1 MSSSFFVNRNF
12 FSIFVSVCILASLAL
27 AAHDATTS
35 SGALVFYLI
44 EDRISVFNISINNSD
59 FGQSANIS
67 SVTITFPESFVIVAG
82 SQNTSS
88 HANKGFTSSSTF
100 LNWTNNTFYLING
113 SGGDDTRYF
122 WFSANT
128 TNPGTYSLII
138 TITNGS
144 ATFNPRN
151 LSVVVNDTTAPSAY
165 SLFPGNNGVS
175 RSSTFTFSGIFSDAT
190 NITRVTLYL
199 WNSSGSLI
207 NSTIVNTSVAGTSSI
222 ANFTLTF
229 PKEDRYYY
237 NFLTND
243 TANNSAFNATNF
255 TMVYDI
261 TPPTVSLAKSSFTP
275 TTLAFTATIAD
286 TLAGIN
292 TSCRVVNRG
301 SATVSGTS
309 GSQTINESGLTC
321 GTNYTL
327 EVACNDAA
335 GNEARSNISASTDI
349 CTNSSSTSNNAGT
362 TNWASTFI
370 AETSALE
377 TGYTKELAAK
387 DRVRVTVKGQDH
399 YVGILEIDSTT
410 AKIEVS
416 STPQRATLI
425 IGESKKFEVT
435 NDTTYDLAVTL
446 LSINGSKASI
456 TIHSISEPIP
466 LSEQIRSGNASG
478 QGGTSNTSAANQSV
492 AKSRSAETIKKFA
505 PYLWITMAVLLIA
518 LCALLYYVYQ
528 NKNKYLV

>member
-1 MSSSFFVNRNF
+1 MGAFFLHRNF
-12 FSIFVSVCILASLAL
+12 LNILIGFCMLTSLTL

-35 SGALVFYLI
+35 SGALAFYLI
-44 EDRISVFNISINNSD
+44 EDRISVFNITINNND
-59 FGQSANIS
+59 IGQNAKIS
-67 SVTITFPESFVIVAG
+67 SVTIVLPESFTIVAG
-82 SQNTSS
+82 SQNTSA
-88 HANKGFTSSSTF
+88 HANKEFTSSSTL

-113 SGGDDTRYF
+113 SGGDDPRYF

-138 TITNGS
+138 TTTNGS

-151 LSVVVNDTTAPSAY
+151 LSVVVNDTTAPSASY
-165 SLFPGNNGVS
+165 LFPGINGVT
-175 RSSTFTFSGIFSDAT
+175 RSSTFTLSGSFSDAV
-190 NITRVTLYL
+190 NITRVILYV
-199 WNSSGSLI
+199 WNSSSSLI
-207 NSTIVNTSVAGTSSI
+207 NSTIENTSITGTSGI
-222 ANFTLTF
+222 ANFTFTF

-255 TMVYDI
+255 TIVYDI
-261 TPPTVSLAKSSFTP
+261 TPPVVSLVKSGSTVN
-275 TTLAFTATIAD
+275 TITLTATIVD

-292 TSCRVVNRG
+292 TSCSVVNRG
-301 SATVSGTS
+301 SASVSGTS
-309 GSQTINESGLTC
+309 GSQIINESGLTC

-327 EVACNDAA
+327 EVACYDAA
-335 GNEARSNISASTDI
+335 GNEARSNISASTDT

-362 TNWASTFI
+362 TNWAATFI

-416 STPQRATLI
+416 SIPQRATLI
-425 IGESKKFEVT
+425 VGESKKFEVT
-435 NDTTYDLAVTL
+435 NDTVYDLAVTL
-446 LSINGSKASI
+446 LSINGSKVNI

-478 QGGTSNTSAANQSV
+478 QSGTSNTSAANQS
-492 AKSRSAETIKKFA
+492 AAQSRSAGNIKKFA

-518 LCALLYYVYQ
+518 LCALLYYIYQ